1 MSRRLFIILVL
12 ILVVLYI
19 VGAGVGIRNTSGDN
33 NNDDGDIEEQL
44 KAFQT
49 PPAWMDSISQ
59 RLTFDIGL
67 GDITIEDEDN
77 CMIDAGAEPPRL
89 RMVDNC
95 ELAISDIGLNPI
107 SRRLRLRLMSIG
119 DGDEL
124 NLELE
129 QAARLTVAVRM
140 TPLPPPA
147 TPDAQTTATPSP
159 EDDVR
164 LTIYRA
170 GGTLTI
176 DGDCSETAPCVLLL
190 NP

>member
-1 MSRRLFIILVL
+1 MNRRLFIILVL
-12 ILVVLYI
+12 ILIVLYVI
-19 VGAGVGIRNTSGDN
+19 GAGVGIRNTSGDN
-33 NNDDGDIEEQL
+33 DDDSDIEEQL

-77 CMIDAGAEPPRL
+77 CTIDAGAEAPRL
-89 RMVDNC
+89 RLVDDC
-95 ELAISDIGLNPI
+95 ELSISDIGLNPI
-107 SRRLRLRLMSIG
+107 SRRLRLRLVSAG
-119 DGDEL
+119 EGDEL
-124 NLELE
+124 SLELE
-129 QAARLTVAVRM
+129 QDARLTVKVQM
-140 TPLPPPA
+140 TPLPPTV
-147 TPDAQTTATPSP
+147 TPDAQSTSTATPD
-159 EDDVR
+159 DDVR

-176 DGDCSETAPCVLLL
+176 EGDCSDTTPCVLLL